1 MKKLLL
7 LFTTIFFISIIFYPA
22 KETISKVNGSPGEK
36 TGSPADGG
44 SCIQCHDD
52 FALNS
57 GVGIPNI
64 TSNIPST
71 GYVPGVTY
79 TITSSIAEAG
89 LVRFGF
95 EVTAEDGLNNKV
107 GTFFITNTTETK
119 FANGTSNTA
128 VTHKQAGTSG
138 INTKSWDCDWEA
150 PVSGTGPV
158 TFYSAC
164 NAANDDG
171 DDDDDYIYTT
181 NTAYQESVTNMIIAD
196 FTANIVCEG
205 YTTYFTDLS
214 AGGTPPFTY
223 LWDFGD
229 GTTSVSQNPSHVYAN
244 CGTYNASL
252 IVTDANGLSDTSINL
267 VVVNCPPV
275 ANFTSSNVCE
285 GDCTIFTD
293 YSISGSSPILS
304 WNWNM
309 GGAGAYVGGTT
320 NTSQNPVYC
329 FDNCGTY
336 NVSLDITDAN
346 GCVSIISTSI
356 QVFCNPIADFIWSP
370 DTACIGDTVCFT
382 DASVNGGG
390 VINLW
395 YWDFGSISASTLPNP
410 CYIYVN
416 TGIYNVTLSV
426 TDNNGCEDTTTQ
438 SIFIDSCN
446 ISTGINNLTISN
458 KQLLKVTDIL
468 GRETE
473 EKNHLIFYIYD
484 DGTVEKKIILE

>member
-1 MKKLLL
+1 MKHTFL
-7 LFTTIFFISIIFYPA
+7 SIVALITLAIVFYPQ
-22 KETISKVNGSPGEK
+22 KELISKINGSPGGK

-138 INTKSWDCDWEA
+138 INIKSWDCDWEA

-181 NTAYQESVTNMIIAD
+181 NTAYQESVVLLYGCTDSLACNYDSLANTN
-196 FTANIVCEG
+196 
-205 YTTYFTDLS
+205 
-214 AGGTPPFTY
+214 
-223 LWDFGD
+223 D
-229 GTTSVSQNPSHVYAN
+229 GSCN
-244 CGTYNASL
+244 YN
-252 IVTDANGLSDTSINL
+252 
-267 VVVNCPPV
+267 
-275 ANFTSSNVCE
+275 SSSY
-285 GDCTIFTD
+285 D
-293 YSISGSSPILS
+293 
-304 WNWNM
+304 
-309 GGAGAYVGGTT
+309 
-320 NTSQNPVYC
+320 
-329 FDNCGTY
+329 
-336 NVSLDITDAN
+336 
-346 GCVSIISTSI
+346 
-356 QVFCNPIADFIWSP
+356 
-370 DTACIGDTVCFT
+370 
-382 DASVNGGG
+382 
-390 VINLW
+390 
-395 YWDFGSISASTLPNP
+395 
-410 CYIYVN
+410 
-416 TGIYNVTLSV
+416 TLSV
-426 TDNNGCEDTTTQ
+426 TASIVWNGIPLNASGDYSVILTNSVGCD
-438 SIFIDSCN
+438 SIVN
-446 ISTGINNLTISN
+446 LNLTITNPSGILN
-458 KQLLKVTDIL
+458 ITNTEKILLKITDML
-468 GRETE
+468 GQETPYRR
-473 EKNHLIFYIYD
+473 NTPLFYIYD
-484 DGTVEKKIILE
+484 DGTVEKRIIME